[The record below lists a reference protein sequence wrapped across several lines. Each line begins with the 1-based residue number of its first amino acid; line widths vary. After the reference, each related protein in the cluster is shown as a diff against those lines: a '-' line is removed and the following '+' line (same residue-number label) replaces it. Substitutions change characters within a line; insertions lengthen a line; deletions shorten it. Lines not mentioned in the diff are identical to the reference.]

1 MPAISC
7 FCPSTVFPLRSHL
20 RYRGREEGPA
30 WPSNLEPNPSRLMQF
45 LATDA
50 PVLPRRPKG
59 WGGKNRM
66 LPFHLLP
73 ESWRSYLAH
82 RSIEPIQSGSGG
94 ALVYRI
100 RDASG
105 SVRFLKIAVEKYI
118 EDLNQEIKRTTWLR
132 AQRINVPSILQATAH
147 AEVAAVLM
155 SSVDGQPVEDC
166 SGSPTDIINAVA
178 RGIAQL
184 HALPVSSCPY
194 NEDVSIRLA
203 RAQEEIAQGRVSP
216 REFHERNQGVS
227 PWDLLRHVQYTA
239 TNFRE
244 DVVVVHGD
252 ATFSNILVNSAGQI
266 GFVDCGHC
274 GKADRY
280 VDLALISTEI
290 EDHFGERWIEPFLT
304 AYGLNPSSWDV
315 SKARFFSDLYELF

>member
-1 MPAISC
+1 
-7 FCPSTVFPLRSHL
+7 
-20 RYRGREEGPA
+20 
-30 WPSNLEPNPSRLMQF
+30 
-45 LATDA
+45 
-50 PVLPRRPKG
+50 
-59 WGGKNRM
+59 M

-73 ESWRSYLAH
+73 ESWRSHLAQQ
-82 RSIEPIQSGSGG
+82 SLEPIQSGSGG
-94 ALVYRI
+94 ASVYRI

-105 SVRFLKIAVEKYI
+105 SVRFLKIAVDKYI
-118 EDLNQEIKRTTWLR
+118 EDLDQEIKRTKWLQ
-132 AQRINVPSILQATAH
+132 AKHINVPRILRATVH
-147 AEVAAVLM
+147 TGVAAVLM
-155 SSVDGQPVEDC
+155 SSVDGQPVEDS

-178 RGIAQL
+178 RGIAHL

-203 RAQEEIAQGRVSP
+203 RAGEGIAQGRVSSS
-216 REFHERNQGVS
+216 EFHERNQGLS
-227 PWDLLRHVQYTA
+227 PVDLLRHLHDTA
-239 TNFRE
+239 PNFPE

-280 VDLALISTEI
+280 VDLALISAEI
-290 EDHFGERWIEPFLT
+290 EAHFGEQWIESFLA
-304 AYGLNPSSWDV
+304 AYGLNLSSWDT